1 MVVRSMSATTIVQAL
16 RRDDQ
21 CPSAREIIEASVHR
35 PRRGRLYVASY
46 RDETGRQRW
55 QRTGLSDRK
64 AALILAQELEA
75 AARRKRRLGPKQP
88 QKALVRVTA
97 SGGMGNEGLF
107 TQREVAALLRISE
120 RAVRNIER
128 QAIEKLRRHPDLRA
142 IWQEWVKGGIKEGV
156 VPGANWELNHSE
168 IAALYGLAQTPAER
182 ALLRRLLDWVG
193 AA

>member
-1 MVVRSMSATTIVQAL
+1 MTEPTILQAS
-16 RRDDQ
+16 RGDGQR
-21 CPSAREIIEASVHR
+21 PSARELIEASVHR
-35 PRRGRLYVASY
+35 PRRGKLYVASF

-88 QKALVRVTA
+88 QKALVRVRA
-97 SGGMGNEGLF
+97 GGRTGPEGLF

-128 QAIEKLRRHPDLRA
+128 QAIEKLRRHPELRA
-142 IWQEWVKGGIKEGV
+142 IWQEWVKGGIKEGIA
-156 VPGANWELNHSE
+156 PAANWELNHSE

-182 ALLRRLLDWVG
+182 ALLRRLLVWIG
-193 AA
+193 AV

>member
-1 MVVRSMSATTIVQAL
+1 MSATTIVQAL

-64 AALILAQELEA
+64 AALILAQEWEAA
-75 AARRKRRLGPKQP
+75 AARRRRGLGSRHQ

-97 SGGMGNEGLF
+97 GGGTGTEGLF
-107 TQREVAALLRISE
+107 TQKVVAALLRISE

-142 IWQEWVKGGIKEGV
+142 IWQEWVKRGIKEGV
-156 VPGANWELNHSE
+156 VPAANWELNRSE

-182 ALLRRLLDWVG
+182 TLLQRLLVWIG
-193 AA
+193 AV

>member
-1 MVVRSMSATTIVQAL
+1 MSATSIVQAL
-16 RRDDQ
+16 RGDGQR
-21 CPSAREIIEASVHR
+21 PSAMEIIEASVHR
-35 PRRGRLYVASY
+35 PRRGRLYVASF

-64 AALILAQELEA
+64 AALILAQELEDQD
-75 AARRKRRLGPKQP
+75 RRRRGFVAKQP
-88 QKALVRVTA
+88 QRSFVRVTA
-97 SGGMGNEGLF
+97 GGGTGNEGLF

-128 QAIEKLRRHPDLRA
+128 RAIEKLRRHPELRA

-156 VPGANWELNHSE
+156 APAANWELNRSE
-168 IAALYGLAQTPAER
+168 IAALYGLAHTPAER
-182 ALLRRLLDWVG
+182 SLLRRLLDWVG

>member
-1 MVVRSMSATTIVQAL
+1 MSETSIVQPL
-16 RRDDQ
+16 RIEGRR
-21 CPSAREIIEASVHR
+21 PSARELIEASVHR
-35 PRRGRLYVASY
+35 PRRGKLYVASF

-64 AALILAQELEA
+64 AALILAQEWEA
-75 AARRKRRLGPKQP
+75 AARRKHGFSAKQP

-97 SGGMGNEGLF
+97 GGGTGNEGLF

-128 QAIEKLRRHPDLRA
+128 QAIDKLRRHPDLKA
-142 IWQEWVKGGIKEGV
+142 IWQEWVKGEIKEGV
-156 VPGANWELNHSE
+156 VPVVNWELNRSE

-182 ALLRRLLDWVG
+182 ALLQRLLVWIG
-193 AA
+193 AV

>member
-1 MVVRSMSATTIVQAL
+1 MSATTIVQAL

-35 PRRGRLYVASY
+35 PRRGRLYVASF

-120 RAVRNIER
+120 RAVRTIER
-128 QAIEKLRRHPDLRA
+128 RAIEKLRRHPDLRA
-142 IWQEWVKGGIKEGV
+142 IWQEWVKGAIKEGV
-156 VPGANWELNHSE
+156 VPVVNWELNRSE

-182 ALLRRLLDWVG
+182 ALLQRLLAWIG

>member
-1 MVVRSMSATTIVQAL
+1 MSATTIVQAL

-35 PRRGRLYVASY
+35 PRRGRLYVASF

-64 AALILAQELEA
+64 AALILAQELEDQ
-75 AARRKRRLGPKQP
+75 ARRRRGLGSRHQ

-97 SGGMGNEGLF
+97 GGGAGSEGLF

-142 IWQEWVKGGIKEGV
+142 IWQEWVKRGIKEGV
-156 VPGANWELNHSE
+156 VPAGSWELNRSE

-182 ALLRRLLDWVG
+182 ALMRRLLVWIG
-193 AA
+193 SA

>member
-1 MVVRSMSATTIVQAL
+1 MSATTTVQAL
-16 RRDDQ
+16 RGDGQR
-21 CPSAREIIEASVHR
+21 PSAREIIEASVHR
-35 PRRGRLYVASY
+35 PRRGRLYVASF

-64 AALILAQELEA
+64 AALILAQELENQ
-75 AARRKRRLGPKQP
+75 ARRKRGFGAKQP

-97 SGGMGNEGLF
+97 GGGAGSEGLF

-128 QAIEKLRRHPDLRA
+128 QAIEKLRRHPDLKA
-142 IWQEWVKGGIKEGV
+142 IWREWMKRGIKEGV
-156 VPGANWELNHSE
+156 VPAANWELNRSE

-182 ALLRRLLDWVG
+182 ALLQRLLVWIG